1 MKHYVREV
9 TKAQKR
15 LNNFSDYK
23 ITDKLFDSI
32 MEPDFLLEKTNSG
45 CVADHNG
52 FQFSMSFVSN
62 VRLESLNDFVFDG
75 TSYWYDTLSLA
86 EDARLNR
93 SPSLFQVMYDYL
105 PQRSVSV
112 FLKDNPWLFSKFGV
126 FDPTKDSIICK
137 SVQEAYEHIR
147 NEITQDT
154 NADYIPLGRWGLDII
169 FNRRSVTGDGEFF
182 RSTNNYLIP
191 VSEYKGR
198 IK

>member
-15 LNNFSDYK
+15 LNNFSNYK

-32 MEPDFLLEKTNSG
+32 MEPDFFLEKTNRG

-62 VRLESLNDFVFDG
+62 VRSESLDDFVFDG
-75 TSYWYDTLSLA
+75 TLYWYDTLNLA
-86 EDARLNR
+86 KDAELKRL
-93 SPSLFQVMYDYL
+93 PSLFQVMYDYL

-137 SVQEAYEHIR
+137 SVQEVYDHIK
-147 NEITQDT
+147 NEITEDT
-154 NADYIPLGRWGLDII
+154 NTDYIPLGRWGLDII
-169 FNRRSVTGDGEFF
+169 FSKRSVTGEGKFF
-182 RSTNNYLIP
+182 NSDNKYLVS

-198 IK
+198 II